1 MRSPMK
7 TSALTL
13 LAALAL
19 VVSGCGSDSSG
30 GGADAGSAAGS
41 AGNGMSVQEALLVG
55 LDAPTLVTGYLIED
69 GATLKLC
76 ETVEESDPPQCG
88 EPFLTVK
95 GGTLDDEPRGELVDV
110 RGLVVNGTID
120 VSAEG

>member
-1 MRSPMK
+1 MREPVK
-7 TSALTL
+7 TFALTA

-30 GGADAGSAAGS
+30 GGDAGSAAGS

-55 LDAPTLVTGYLIED
+55 LDAPTLVTGYLIQGG
-69 GATLKLC
+69 GALKLC
-76 ETVEESDPPQCG
+76 ESVMESEPPQCG
-88 EPFLTVK
+88 EPFLTVI
-95 GGTLDDEPRGELVDV
+95 GGTLDDDPRGEFVDV
-110 RGLVVNGTID
+110 RGLVGDGKID